1 MCNDIE
7 EESSDKDRFQVDKGT
22 IKKGNEGNR
31 SWNKGFDVM
40 TDPILI
46 VEDDKKTA
54 ALLALYLEREGFQ
67 TLTAYVG
74 LALAL
79 WSFFLDIL
87 LSFLYIS
94 PILKQG
100 PVTITYRFISPNDHP
115 DLKGGHEGSP
125 NSGEEV
131 KAGEEPSRVRRIREF
146 LPKEPS

>member
-1 MCNDIE
+1 
-7 EESSDKDRFQVDKGT
+7 
-22 IKKGNEGNR
+22 
-31 SWNKGFDVM
+31 M

-54 ALLALYLEREGFQ
+54 SLVALYLEREGFQ
-67 TLTAYVG
+67 TFTAYVG
-74 LALAL
+74 LAL

-94 PILKQG
+94 PILKQS
-100 PVTITYRFISPNDHP
+100 PVTISYRFISPNDHP

-131 KAGEEPSRVRRIREF
+131 KAGEEPSRVWRIREF

>member
-1 MCNDIE
+1 
-7 EESSDKDRFQVDKGT
+7 
-22 IKKGNEGNR
+22 
-31 SWNKGFDVM
+31 M

-54 ALLALYLEREGFQ
+54 SLVALYLEREGFQ

-74 LALAL
+74 LAL

-100 PVTITYRFISPNDHP
+100 PVTISYRFISPNDHS

-125 NSGEEV
+125 NSAEEV
-131 KAGEEPSRVRRIREF
+131 KAGKNPQEYSGSESSCPKNQVERLSWKFSNVEPRS
-146 LPKEPS
+146 

>member
-7 EESSDKDRFQVDKGT
+7 EESSDKDRFQADKGT
-22 IKKGNEGNR
+22 IKKGNEGGNR

-54 ALLALYLEREGFQ
+54 SLVALYLEREGFQ
-67 TLTAYVG
+67 TFTAYVG
-74 LALAL
+74 LAL

-94 PILKQG
+94 SILKQG
-100 PVTITYRFISPNDHP
+100 PVTITYRFISPNDHS

-131 KAGEEPSRVRRIREF
+131 KAGKNP
-146 LPKEPS
+146 